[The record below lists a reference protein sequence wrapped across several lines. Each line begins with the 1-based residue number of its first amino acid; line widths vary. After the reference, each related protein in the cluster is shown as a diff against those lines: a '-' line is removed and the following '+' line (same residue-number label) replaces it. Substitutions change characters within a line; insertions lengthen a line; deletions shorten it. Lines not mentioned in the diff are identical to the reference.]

1 MDRIRVAVLGAS
13 GYTGAD
19 AVRLLLTHPQV
30 TIVALAAQQKAGQAM
45 SEAWPHFMG
54 AGGLPRLVAPEDV
67 PFDRVDVVLGCLPHG
82 ASAAVLAG
90 LEAVRIL
97 DLSADFRLK
106 DAATYRAWY
115 GLDHPAPHLLAEAV
129 YGLSEYAREHLPAA
143 RLVACPGCYPTAV
156 LLALLPLARAGL
168 IAPEGI
174 AVFAISGVSGA
185 GRALKESYLFCE
197 VGEAA
202 APYGVG
208 HHRHMPE
215 IEQELG
221 AAFGQEVRVGFTP
234 HLVPMNRGELITAS
248 VALAPGASVA
258 DLRAALDERY
268 ATEPFVHL
276 LGPGVA
282 PATRMVRGS
291 NLCVLNV
298 FPDRLPGR
306 AIVAAAIDNLVKGSA
321 GQAVQNLNLM
331 FGLPETLG
339 LEAPPLFP

>member
-234 HLVPMNRGELITAS
+234 HLVPMNRESSSRLRSRWRPGPRLPTC
-248 VALAPGASVA
+248 APPS
-258 DLRAALDERY
+258 
-268 ATEPFVHL
+268 TS
-276 LGPGVA
+276 
-282 PATRMVRGS
+282 ATRPSRSSTCWGRVSRPPRAW
-291 NLCVLNV
+291 CVARTSACSTCSRIGCRAERSWRR
-298 FPDRLPGR
+298 PSTTWSRARPGR
-306 AIVAAAIDNLVKGSA
+306 RCR
-321 GQAVQNLNLM
+321 
-331 FGLPETLG
+331 T
-339 LEAPPLFP
+339 